1 MRNQGQTPISIGEA
15 RRMAL
20 AAQGFGSSRPRRV
33 GPRHVAALIRRLGLL
48 QLDFVNVL
56 VPSHY
61 LVVYSRLGSYDPRLL
76 DRTAYRSRLFTEQ
89 WAHEASIIPV
99 ETWPLLRHRRDSHIA
114 RPWGFD
120 SIMAAHHAY
129 VETAIAAIT
138 ANGPLG
144 AADLPDPTHTSRR
157 LPESW
162 YGSVPRAVLE
172 ACFGRGQL
180 AVTERRE
187 NFSRVFDLAER
198 VIPAE
203 HHGKRL
209 DAHESRRRLLLIAA
223 RACGIGTAAD
233 LADYFRMK
241 VAEAKPRITELV
253 ASGDLREMRVE
264 GWKEPA
270 YIPRG
275 ATPPGEVSATALL
288 SPFDPLIWFRPRA
301 RRLFDFDYRFEIFL
315 PEARRTWGSYVLAFL
330 HGDRIA
336 ARVDVKS
343 DRSNRRLLVPAA
355 FREPWPDNGSV
366 AASLAGELRA
376 LASWLGLDNVRV
388 GRRGNL
394 AGPLSRA
401 MKATRCGMIRSWNS
415 STSS

>member
-1 MRNQGQTPISIGEA
+1 
-15 RRMAL
+15 MAL
-20 AAQGFGSSRPRRV
+20 AAQGFGAARPRRV

-48 QLDFVNVL
+48 QVDFVNVL

-61 LVVYSRLGSYDPRLL
+61 LVLFSRLGSYDRRLL
-76 DRTAYRSRLFTEQ
+76 DRAAYGSGQFTEQ

-99 ETWPLLRHRRDSHIA
+99 ETWPLLRHRRDTHIA

-120 SIMAAHHAY
+120 RIMASHHDY
-129 VETAIAAIT
+129 VDTAIGAIT
-138 ANGPLG
+138 DKGPLG
-144 AADLPDPTHTSRR
+144 AADLPDPTHTGRR

-180 AVTERRE
+180 AVTGRRE

-203 HHGKRL
+203 HHATRL
-209 DAHESRRRLLLIAA
+209 DAHESQRRLLLSSA

-241 VAEAKPRITELV
+241 IGEARPRIAEL
-253 ASGDLREMRVE
+253 ASAGELEERRVE

-270 YIPRG
+270 YVPRG
-275 ATPPGEVSATALL
+275 ATPPGVVDARALL

-301 RRLFDFDYRFEIFL
+301 RRLFEFDYRFEIFL
-315 PEARRTWGSYVLAFL
+315 PEERRTWGCYVLAFL

-343 DRSNRRLLVPAA
+343 DRPNRRLLVPAA
-355 FREPWPDNGSV
+355 FREPWADSGPV

-376 LASWLGLDNVRV
+376 LASWLGLEEVRV

-401 MKATRCGMIRSWNS
+401 MKATQCGMIRSWNS